1 MYCNLIFLLINEY
14 VCVFGLYIC
23 IRSVER
29 PNRILRLGKIM
40 ERTIPENWM
49 LVLNFNRLSGWQSKH
64 DSRIRRKPPARNSVQ
79 RWTWLTSRPTDG
91 RLTAFLID
99 DRYWTLRRHAY
110 PTNTSSRRPS
120 RASTIPRAQE
130 RECQPSPSSFAV
142 NASTHSQNRASTIIS
157 LHRSNNTLFSSRE
170 FASKSRESR

>member
-1 MYCNLIFLLINEY
+1 MCCNLILLLINEY
-14 VCVFGLYIC
+14 VCIFGPYSC
-23 IRSVER
+23 IRSAER

-49 LVLNFNRLSGWQSKH
+49 LVLSFNRLSGWQSKH

-110 PTNTSSRRPS
+110 PTNTSSHRPS
-120 RASTIPRAQE
+120 RASTIPRAQ
-130 RECQPSPSSFAV
+130 S
-142 NASTHSQNRASTIIS
+142 ASAS
-157 LHRSNNTLFSSRE
+157 LHPLRSLWTRRLIPRI
-170 FASKSRESR
+170 APPP